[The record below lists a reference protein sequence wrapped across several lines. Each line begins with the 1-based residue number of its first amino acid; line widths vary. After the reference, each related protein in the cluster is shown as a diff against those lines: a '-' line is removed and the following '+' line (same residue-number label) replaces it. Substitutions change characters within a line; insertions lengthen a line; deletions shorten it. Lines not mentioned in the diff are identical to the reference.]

1 MGAAALPI
9 FLMCVG
15 ANIRVCAMV
24 DGMIKEGERTVFTQF
39 QRAFGVPENT
49 VRTIREFLG
58 LKNDISLFRD
68 ESHPYNNDDFSLET
82 LFRDPENAGG

>member
-1 MGAAALPI
+1 MLEPKPGLSNQAAETRIRLAL
-9 FLMCVG
+9 FLVG
-15 ANIRVCAMV
+15 
-24 DGMIKEGERTVFTQF
+24 VFTQF

-68 ESHPYNNDDFSLET
+68 ESHPYNNDDFSLDI